1 MNSKKGMAGTTII
14 TIVGTI
20 AIVLILLLFVFGSS
34 IIKKLDNAS
43 KDISILKEDKIGL
56 NEIFSYMDEYKDL
69 VELRFSESSDLSNWG
84 ERWKEK
90 EDNF

>member
-84 ERWKEK
+84 ER
-90 EDNF
+90 

>member
-43 KDISILKEDKIGL
+43 KDIIILKEDKIGL

-84 ERWKEK
+84 ER
-90 EDNF
+90 